1 MSFSLSEEEKA
12 FLLQTA
18 RKSIAGSFAGKALE
32 LENPYPNLNESC
44 GAFVTL
50 HLQGELKGCIG
61 HIFAHKPLFKEIIEL
76 AQASAFNDPRFPA
89 LKEAELPDVDIEIS
103 VLTPL
108 RKVQSPSEVEVGKHG
123 VFLQVGYRSGV
134 LLPQVPVE
142 QGWDREQYLHH
153 LCLKAGMPGA
163 CLSEPGAELSVFEAI
178 VFGEEKEQ

>member
-1 MSFSLSEEEKA
+1 MSFSLSEEEKS

-18 RKSIAGSFAGKALE
+18 RKSIAGSFTGKTLK

-61 HIFAHKPLFKEIIEL
+61 HIFARKPLFDEIIEL
-76 AQASAFNDPRFPA
+76 AKASAFNDPRFPA
-89 LKEAELPDVDIEIS
+89 LKERELPDIEIEIS

-108 RKVQSPSEVEVGKHG
+108 RKVQSPSEVEVGRHG
-123 VFLQVGYRSGV
+123 VFLQSGYRSGV

-142 QGWDREQYLHH
+142 QKWDREQYLHH
-153 LCLKAGMPGA
+153 LCLKAGLPGN
-163 CLSEPGAELSVFEAI
+163 CLAQAGAELSVFEAI
-178 VFGEEKEQ
+178 VFGEAEE